1 MSNETWLEAFPLL
14 VKYKIAETKDG
25 KYTYSRLF
33 EGSIA
38 AMKLKPPGRI
48 EQLRMGRKVR
58 KTILPAIVE
67 HAKAYRKKRDIE
79 NMITA
84 YVCVMYHIKRH
95 NIGIPEA
102 NLPPVVWGTWWLNDH
117 EPAVD
122 LS

>member
-25 KYTYSRLF
+25 KYVYSKLF
-33 EGSIA
+33 EGSVA

-48 EQLRMGRKVR
+48 EQLRMGQKVR
-58 KTILPAIVE
+58 TSILPAIIQ
-67 HAKAYRKKRDIE
+67 HAKAYRNKRDIE

-95 NIGIPEA
+95 NIGIPKE
-102 NLPPVVWGTWWLNDH
+102 NLPAVVWGTWWLNDH
-117 EPAVD
+117 EPEVD